1 MSARAAGKH
10 HRIRLV
16 GKLFEIDIPNP
27 RNVAAISYLVVD
39 EEGHHLGAPVGFHDL
54 QVLVEARGVLRQVQ
68 QHVATT
74 QTVTL
79 QTAVARVEGIL
90 GPLEIGRGNAHL
102 AAKGIGGHKIVS
114 GVGRRLRRMHRF
126 AAGRPADLHGHA
138 RRPDGDVAPS
148 EVQRRARE
156 VALVAEIVAELAVL
170 AVMVAHHAVAL
181 LAHLGVG
188 DGVLGQA
195 HRLAQAK
202 GDRTIG
208 HLIGDTGAQR
218 VIGVVH
224 EHGVRRG
231 GQRARNG
238 RLDAVD
244 FAAAVEL
251 VAKQIQQQHI
261 VRAQMRQH
269 VGKPQL
275 VAFEDA
281 PLGGRLLQKRR
292 GNAGGQIGPGAVADN
307 SAAGGFES
315 IGQKIVRRGLP
326 VGAHRDDRALRALA
340 AQLIEQRR
348 INLERDLSRQV
359 GRGPMRHMAQPPG

>member
-1 MSARAAGKH
+1 
-10 HRIRLV
+10 
-16 GKLFEIDIPNP
+16 
-27 RNVAAISYLVVD
+27 
-39 EEGHHLGAPVGFHDL
+39 
-54 QVLVEARGVLRQVQ
+54 
-68 QHVATT
+68 
-74 QTVTL
+74 
-79 QTAVARVEGIL
+79 
-90 GPLEIGRGNAHL
+90 
-102 AAKGIGGHKIVS
+102 
-114 GVGRRLRRMHRF
+114 
-126 AAGRPADLHGHA
+126 
-138 RRPDGDVAPS
+138 
-148 EVQRRARE
+148 
-156 VALVAEIVAELAVL
+156 
-170 AVMVAHHAVAL
+170 MVAHHAVAL

-307 SAAGGFES
+307 SASSGFKG
-315 IGQKIVRRGLP
+315 IGQKVVRRGLP
-326 VGAHRDDRALRALA
+326 VGTHCDDRTLRALA
-340 AQLIEQRR
+340 AQLIKQRR
-348 INLERDLSRQV
+348 INLERDLPRQV
-359 GRGPMRHMAQPPG
+359 GRRTVRHMAQPPGRNGTGRLRKRKPQAHTRTSLLLRGDGRADCRTQASRTVQFQLTLPVFSMATSIALERPPPPRPTAFPD